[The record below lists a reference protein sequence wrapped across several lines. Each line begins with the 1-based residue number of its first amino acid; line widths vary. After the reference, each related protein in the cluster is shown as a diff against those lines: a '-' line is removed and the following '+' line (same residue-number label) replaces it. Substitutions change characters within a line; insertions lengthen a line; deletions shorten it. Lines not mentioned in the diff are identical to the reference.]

1 MWTQRWLKRCCNLQ
15 NFALLC
21 YWLWTSSCLK
31 GRVSFKCSKSTTKT
45 LPKSVKYV
53 KGWIILRKMS
63 GEKGKIFRWWWDG
76 REGGEGGKGWGG
88 VGGLLSRG
96 ELFRSNRSGVAVFV
110 GIIQGVIVQG
120 QKPGGNCLWGNF
132 TGGNRPGGQLSRG
145 KLSRG
150 NYPGCKSSGGNCL
163 GGCCPRRN

>member
-1 MWTQRWLKRCCNLQ
+1 MLKVN
-15 NFALLC
+15 N
-21 YWLWTSSCLK
+21 K
-31 GRVSFKCSKSTTKT
+31 NTTK
-45 LPKSVKYV
+45 KCEICQGVNYSKKNVWG
-53 KGWIILRKMS
+53 KGENFQMMMGW
-63 GEKGKIFRWWWDG
+63 E
-76 REGGEGGKGWGG
+76 GEGGKGWGG

-96 ELFRSNRSGVAVFV
+96 ELFRGNRSGVAVFV